1 MTLISVENLIGLVL
15 TIGIILGIRLMSS
28 PKTAAKGNLL
38 GALCML
44 AAIAITLIYNNI
56 LNVAELW
63 IAMAIGAAIGYF
75 MAIKVAMIQMPQM
88 VALLNG
94 LGGGASALVA
104 LVLMLSGSEP
114 TMFSQFTAGLALA
127 TGGITFSG
135 SIIAALKLDRR
146 MKQEPVVLPN
156 HTGLSF
162 ATLIVVFIL
171 ILVFTFT
178 GLAGAPLYLV
188 VLANFALS
196 LLFGLIFA
204 IRVGGADMPITISL
218 LNSMSGA
225 AASIAG
231 FAIYNPLL
239 IAIGAVVGASGF
251 ILTQIM
257 CRAMNRK
264 LFEIITGS
272 TTVAKDDKP
281 VVTEQKAEKPIEQK
295 ETVKKEDI
303 DKVIKEAKK
312 IVIVPGYGMALS
324 QAQSKVKELYEI
336 LIKQGTDVS
345 FAIHP
350 VAGRMPGHMNVLLA
364 EVDIPYDKLI
374 ELEDINPEFS
384 STDLVIIIGA
394 NDVVNPAAKTA
405 EGTPI
410 YGMPILNVD
419 EAKHLAICNFDTKPG
434 YAGVDNPL
442 YDGRSNVTLL
452 LGDATETLVEIL
464 KKL

>member
-281 VVTEQKAEKPIEQK
+281 AVTEQKAEKPIEQK

-303 DKVIKEAKK
+303 DKLIKEAKK